1 MKRDESRSETDFGR
15 PGSLWGSGAKG
26 KTRTSWGF
34 SGPMGLISLIRIES
48 GREYNLIDKLLILL
62 HLFMKIKFTPT
73 FPPTVYQ
80 NVSPIGALHAGM
92 ATKNIGHISTSQPS
106 TLIWI

>member
-34 SGPMGLISLIRIES
+34 SGPMGLISLIRIEMLAVLSVGWQLVSDGRNS
-48 GREYNLIDKLLILL
+48 GEVDDSSGDKRLPLSQSDCAASFVGLAIDK
-62 HLFMKIKFTPT
+62 
-73 FPPTVYQ
+73 V
-80 NVSPIGALHAGM
+80 ALGSEVIVKRSM
-92 ATKNIGHISTSQPS
+92 D
-106 TLIWI
+106 